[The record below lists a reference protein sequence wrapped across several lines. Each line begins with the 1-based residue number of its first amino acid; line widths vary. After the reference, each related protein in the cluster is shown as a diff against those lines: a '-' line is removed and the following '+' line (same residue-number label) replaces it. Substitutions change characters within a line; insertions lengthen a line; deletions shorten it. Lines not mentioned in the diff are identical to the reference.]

1 MSESRF
7 NGAIRRALTG
17 QRGAFLFLFWM
28 SQASV
33 SAAAG
38 LIDPTDG
45 MPDMSDYLR
54 ENRYGFLPVPMVI
67 TEPAIG
73 YGGGLFGL
81 FLHDTGE
88 AKGGDTQTPRVP
100 ASMSLAG
107 GGGTQNGTWFAG
119 AGHRHTWND
128 DSIRYLGAL
137 GYADINLDIY
147 SGDIGVFGQGKGIST
162 TTRGYGGMQK
172 LLFRVA
178 DTPVFIGGSQ
188 FYANMK
194 ISADNPAV
202 SRLFKQ
208 VLGESSTTSATGLV
222 AEYDSTDNFF
232 YPRNGL
238 SLTGEYQF
246 YSHFLGGDYRYDLL
260 NIDGRYFYPIATDFT
275 LVVAG
280 NYQSLSR
287 HDKHLPPMAR
297 PYINL
302 RGISRYRYQ
311 GDYVSTMQAQL
322 EWQMTPRWILQ
333 GFTGAGSAG
342 KTAGDLYEQT
352 EVAWGGGF
360 RYLIARQF
368 GLYTG
373 IDVAF
378 SDNEQAVYFNLGAG
392 L

>member
-1 MSESRF
+1 MSEQSAKKSHY
-7 NGAIRRALTG
+7 GLIILLAGL
-17 QRGAFLFLFWM
+17 
-28 SQASV
+28 SQAS
-33 SAAAG
+33 AAG
-38 LIDPTDG
+38 LMDPTDN
-45 MPDMSDYLR
+45 MVDMSNYLR
-54 ENRYGFLPVPMVI
+54 ENRYGFLPVPVVI
-67 TEPAIG
+67 TEPAVG

-88 AKGGDTQTPRVP
+88 DKNAEPLKPHVP
-100 ASMSLAG
+100 AAISALG

-119 AGHRHTWND
+119 GGHRHTWND
-128 DSIRYLGAL
+128 DSIRYLGAA

-147 SGDIGVFGQGKGIST
+147 SGDIAGFSNGRSVTT

-172 LLFRVA
+172 LQFRVA
-178 DTPVFIGGSQ
+178 GSPVFLGVSQ
-188 FYANMK
+188 FYAHMK
-194 ISADNPAV
+194 ISADDNPV
-202 SRLFKQ
+202 VNRVFQQ
-208 VLGESSTTSATGLV
+208 VLGDSSTTSGVGLV

-246 YSHFLGGDYRYDLL
+246 YTHFLGGDYRYDLL
-260 NIDGRYFYPIATDFT
+260 NIDGRYFYPLGTDFT
-275 LVVAG
+275 LVMAG

-311 GDYVSTMQAQL
+311 GDYVSTVQTQL
-322 EWQMTPRWILQ
+322 EWQVTPRWIVQ
-333 GFTGAGSAG
+333 AFTGAGSAG
-342 KTAGDLYEQT
+342 KTAGNLYQQT

-378 SDNEQAVYFNLGAG
+378 SDNEQALYFNLGAG